1 MKKSLV
7 VFPFVCCLFFML
19 FGYGF
24 NRHAEKKMDSPANKG
39 FAVVELFTS
48 EGCSS
53 CPPADEAVAA
63 LAKEYPANVYV
74 LGFHVDYWNYLGWT
88 DEFSSGTNTSRQQRY
103 AEVLKINS
111 IYTPQAIVNGAI
123 EFTGSDKKRLYAAV
137 KNGLEKNE
145 NTMIE
150 VSAKSTGGKTITVQY
165 KTGTD
170 SKNVL
175 QLAIVQSVATSAIK
189 RGENKGM
196 LLHHVNVVRAFKTV
210 DANGGT
216 ASMVLP
222 EGLAPGDCRLIAYL
236 QNKTDLHISG
246 ANVCNIR

>member
-7 VFPFVCCLFFML
+7 VLPFVCFLFFML
-19 FGYGF
+19 FSYGF
-24 NRHAEKKMDSPANKG
+24 NRHTEKKMNSAANKG

-88 DEFSSGTNTSRQQRY
+88 DEFSSATNTSRQQQY

-111 IYTPQAIVNGAI
+111 IYTPQAIVNGTI
-123 EFTGSDKKRLYAAV
+123 EFTGSDKKKLYAAV
-137 KNGLEKNE
+137 KNGLENNDNE
-145 NTMIE
+145 VVEI
-150 VSAKSTGGKTITVQY
+150 SATATGGKTIAVQY
-165 KTGTD
+165 KTGTNN
-170 SKNVL
+170 KHVL
-175 QLAIVQSVATSAIK
+175 QLAIVQSLASSAVK

-196 LLHHVNVVRAFKTV
+196 LLHHVNVVRAFKTIP
-210 DANGGT
+210 GGAGT
-216 ASMVLP
+216 TNMVLP
-222 EGLAPGDCRLIAYL
+222 EGLDPKDCRLVAYL
-236 QNKTDLHISG
+236 QNKSDFHITG
-246 ANVCNIR
+246 ANICSIQ